1 MADVTAPGYDA
12 FLLVSFGGPEAPADV
27 LPFLEN
33 VTRGRGVPRERLIAV
48 AEHYHHLGGR
58 SPINDQCR
66 ALLSAIEA
74 EFSATGIDLPIY
86 WGNRNWH
93 PMLADT
99 MAVMAADGVQRVLA
113 MTTSAYASYSGCRQY
128 REDLAAARTAAG
140 AETMRIDKVR
150 HYFNHPGFVDPM
162 IDSTIAAVADLPA
175 ELREGA
181 HLMFTTHSI
190 PLAMAEHSGPA
201 GGSYVS
207 QHTEVAALVAQG
219 VAARG
224 DASRPWKLVF
234 QSRSGPPSVPWLEPS
249 VEDHLRDLANA
260 GLRAAVVVPIGFISD
275 HVEVCYDLDI
285 ELRELADSLGVTM
298 TRAATVGVHPAFV
311 RAIADLVRERTDG
324 AVRAWVG
331 DAGPSHDLCPVGCC
345 PNLRAPASAVAG
357 QD

>member
-1 MADVTAPGYDA
+1 MSERSYDA

-33 VTRGRGVPRERLIAV
+33 VTRGRGVPPERLVSV

-66 ALLSAIEA
+66 ALLVAIEA
-74 EFSATGIDLPIY
+74 EFRARGIDLPIY

-99 MAVMAADGVQRVLA
+99 FTAMAADGVRSVLA

-140 AETMRIDKVR
+140 AEGIHIDKIR
-150 HYFNHPGFVDPM
+150 HYFNHPGFVEPM
-162 IDSTIAAVADLPA
+162 ISSTIAALDALPGGLA
-175 ELREGA
+175 ESAPLV
-181 HLMFTTHSI
+181 FTTHSI
-190 PLAMAEHSGPA
+190 PIAMAERAGPD
-201 GGSYVS
+201 GGAYVA
-207 QHTEVAALVAQG
+207 QHREVARLVAQG
-219 VAARG
+219 VTVRTGVAH
-224 DASRPWKLVF
+224 PWELVF

-249 VEDHLRDLANA
+249 VEEHLRTLAA
-260 GLRAAVVVPIGFISD
+260 GGVRGVVVVPIGFISD

-285 ELRELADSLGVTM
+285 ELRELADSLGM
-298 TRAATVGVHPAFV
+298 AMSRAGTVGVDPAFV
-311 RAIADLVRERTDG
+311 RAVGDLVRERIDG
-324 AVRAWVG
+324 GPRAAVG
-331 DAGPSHDLCPVGCC
+331 ELGPSHDTCPAGCC
-345 PNLRAPASAVAG
+345 ANLRGPTPAAAG